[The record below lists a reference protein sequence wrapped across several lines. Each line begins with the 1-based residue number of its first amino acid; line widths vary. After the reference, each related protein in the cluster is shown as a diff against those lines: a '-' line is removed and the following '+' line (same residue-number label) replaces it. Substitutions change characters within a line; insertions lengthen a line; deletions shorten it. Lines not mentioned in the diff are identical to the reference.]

1 MRTGEKVITV
11 VGDCPHTILGRTRI
25 GGLEKGELNTE
36 YLSQRG
42 KRAAELSIVIKNG
55 FTSL

>member
-1 MRTGEKVITV
+1 MRTGENVITV

-25 GGLEKGELNTE
+25 EGLEKGERRE